1 VAKYRGPVCRL
12 CRREGEKLFLKGS
25 RCMTEKCAIER
36 RSYPPG
42 QHGQARPRI
51 SDYSTQL
58 REKQK
63 LRRIYGLQER
73 QFRGVFE
80 RAERQSGVTG
90 DALLRLLECRLDN
103 VAYRLGFGASR
114 KEARQLVGHGHVTV
128 NGRKNNIPGAQ
139 VRVGDVVAVR
149 ERSRNLVSIQT
160 ALESVDGRGIPEWL
174 DLDKAGFKGTVRPG
188 QPGARQQVADLR
200 RGNITI
206 ELFQVA
212 DAAPLPE
219 SRKNPSEDFR
229 THGVKHFGFEVK
241 NLPGVLAELKAKG
254 VKMAFEM
261 RDNPGTAFAFISDN
275 AGNAIELIEHKTPQ

>member
-42 QHGQARPRI
+42 QHGQARQRI

-73 QFRGVFE
+73 QFRGIFE

-90 DALLRLLECRLDN
+90 DALLQLLECRLDN
-103 VAYRLGFGASR
+103 VTYRLGFGASR

-128 NGRKNNIPGAQ
+128 NGRKLNVPGAL
-139 VRVGDVVAVR
+139 VKAGDVVEVR
-149 ERSRNLVSIQT
+149 ERSRTLVPIQA
-160 ALESVDGRGIPEWL
+160 ALEAVDGRGIPEWL
-174 DLDKAGFKGTVRPG
+174 ELDKATFKGTVRALPTKS
-188 QPGARQQVADLR
+188 QIVLPVNEQLVV
-200 RGNITI
+200 
-206 ELFQVA
+206 ELY
-212 DAAPLPE
+212 
-219 SRKNPSEDFR
+219 SR
-229 THGVKHFGFEVK
+229 
-241 NLPGVLAELKAKG
+241 
-254 VKMAFEM
+254 
-261 RDNPGTAFAFISDN
+261 
-275 AGNAIELIEHKTPQ
+275 